1 MKRLA
6 PLLLTLLTVTG
17 TTHAG
22 LLNRWSFNN
31 AAGTIAAGLTIPDSI
46 SGATTTVVGA
56 GPTGTNRA
64 SFTGTALRL
73 PGSGNTVSPGTA
85 AANLIFPYL
94 DLPNGIV
101 SSKTNLTVEIWA
113 TPVAQLN
120 NQRLFD
126 FGRMSLAAGVGAGA
140 AAGEVTAN
148 STTSPG
154 ATTATNVDDL
164 ALNIGRASLNGQRLE
179 GRINGAAAVTGD
191 SAIATPANT
200 EVHYTLVFENGVGAF
215 PATGGRASW
224 YANAALARSID
235 VNFRLANLED
245 VNNWLGRSQYSAD
258 PLARIDYNEVRIYDQ
273 AFRPAEIAASRA
285 LGPNPTAL
293 PTVQPDSITM
303 NPGAKASIAVRTND
317 ANAVGLEIVQTPQF
331 GSATLDPF
339 GRILYT
345 HTSGAPTSD
354 SFTYRAINLVGVS
367 APATVTV
374 NFSSALRL
382 IAPTLNV
389 PATLPPAAYQV
400 EEAFGTL
407 AFTDPVAL
415 ATPPGETQ
423 RLFVAQRGGLLR
435 VIPNVA
441 AATPTATTFLDLAT
455 LLSSRNLPANPN
467 EVIVAG
473 GERGFLGVGF
483 HPNYATNGYFYVNY
497 CVDKD
502 STVASPI
509 FQRVSRFTVQAG
521 NPNVANPNSELILIE
536 QLDEYGNHN
545 GGDLHFGGDG
555 YLYITTGDEGDQN
568 DTGNNSQRITKDFFC
583 AILRIDVD
591 KRPGNLE
598 PNANPNPVD
607 YPVNPPA
614 DAVQRDAGVARYS
627 IPIDNPYVPTTEG
640 GSWTGTHNGA
650 AIPAAELPYVR
661 SEFWATG
668 FRNLWRMSFD
678 PTTGDLW
685 AGDVGGGAREEV
697 DIVTRGGNY
706 GWALREGFI
715 NGPKSAQAPANF
727 DTLYGTRPI
736 HDYPHNSGTT
746 GGFSITGGF
755 VYRGNRFPELFGA
768 YLFAD
773 YVTGNIWTIRRSG
786 LNGATPAERIAG
798 EGGISAFGRDPSNG
812 DILMADLDNGRI
824 RRLVGGV
831 PTTGYPTTLGE
842 TGVFADLT
850 DLSPN
855 PGLVAYDVNLPFWSD
870 YGIKRRWL
878 TIPDAIGTMT
888 WSRDGLWT
896 FPTGQVWVKHFDL
909 ELTRGNFS
917 TKRRVETRL
926 LVKTATGAYGVSYR
940 WNDAQT
946 DATLV
951 PDEGV
956 DIPFTINVG
965 GTNTPQTWRIPSRSE
980 CLSCHTPAAGH
991 ALSSNTRQLNLSGIM
1006 KAFAGHQITLLHSA
1020 GYFSNTP
1027 ESPNVLPRHLRP
1039 DELAAPPETGF
1050 PLEARVRSYLDVNC
1064 AYCHK
1069 PGGTGAP
1076 AQWDGRSTTPLD
1088 LTGLI
1093 NGPATNNGGN
1103 PNHKLIV
1110 PDEPQFSV
1118 MLSRMAATNGYTRM
1132 PPIGSNLTDQPNV
1145 TLVTQW
1151 IESAALINRQTYADW
1166 RLAQFGSAN
1175 SAEGEPG
1182 FDADADGGDNYRE
1195 FLAATGPLNGGSFL
1209 QIQPS
1214 LAGGGNI
1221 TISLTL
1227 PANRFAQI
1235 ETSTDLQSWSL
1246 WDVPGNQGLA
1256 TPGRSLNITAPIAD
1270 PKRFFRPRLNEN

>member
-1 MKRLA
+1 MTRIAAILVLLA
-6 PLLLTLLTVTG
+6 LLSASARAELR
-17 TTHAG
+17 H
-22 LLNRWSFNN
+22 RWSFNHS
-31 AAGTIAAGLTIPDSI
+31 AGTIAAGLTIADSV
-46 SGATTTVVGA
+46 SGALATVVGA

-73 PGSGNTVSPGTA
+73 PGSGNTTNAGNA
-85 AANLIFPYL
+85 AANAIFPYI

-113 TPVAQLN
+113 TPVAHIN

-126 FGRMSLAAGVGAGA
+126 FGRMSIAGVGGG
-140 AAGEVTAN
+140 AAGEVTNN
-148 STTSPG
+148 STTAPG
-154 ATTATNVDDL
+154 ATTTTNVDDL
-164 ALNIGRASLNGQRLE
+164 ALNIGRSSLNGQRLE
-179 GRINGAAAVTGD
+179 GRLNGGAAFVAD
-191 SAIATPANT
+191 SAIATAANT
-200 EVHYTLVFENGVGAF
+200 EVHYALVFENGVGAF

-224 YANAALARSID
+224 YANGAFARSID

-245 VNNWLGRSQYSAD
+245 VNNWLGRSQYTAD
-258 PLARIDYNEVRIYDQ
+258 PLARIDYNEVRLHDH
-273 AFRPAEIAASRA
+273 AFRPVEVAASQA
-285 LGPNPTAL
+285 VGPNPLSL
-293 PTVQPDSITM
+293 PQPQPDAITM
-303 NPGAKASIAVRTND
+303 NHGAKAAIPVRAND
-317 ANAVGLEIVQTPQF
+317 ADLVGLEIVQAPQF
-331 GSATLDPF
+331 GTATLDPF

-345 HTSGAPTSD
+345 HTSGTPTSD
-354 SFTYRAINLVGVS
+354 TFLYRGTNLAGAS
-367 APATVTV
+367 APTTVTV
-374 NFSSALRL
+374 TFSSALRL
-382 IAPTLNV
+382 PAPTLNV
-389 PATLPPAAYQV
+389 PSELPPVAYQV
-400 EEAFGTL
+400 VEAFGSL
-407 AFTDPVAL
+407 AFTDPVAMT
-415 ATPPGETQ
+415 TPPGEDR

-435 VIPNVA
+435 MIPDVT
-441 AATPTATTFLDLAT
+441 AATPTTSTFLDLAT
-455 LLSSRNLPANPN
+455 LLANRNLPAHPN

-473 GERGFLGVGF
+473 GERGLLGVAF
-483 HPNYATNGYFYVNY
+483 HPNYASNGYFYVNY

-502 STVASPI
+502 STTASPI

-521 NPNVANPNSELILIE
+521 DPNVANPNSELILIE
-536 QLDEYGNHN
+536 QLDDFGNHN
-545 GGDLHFGGDG
+545 GGDLHFGSDG

-598 PNANPNPVD
+598 PNAHPNPAD
-607 YPVNPPA
+607 YPSNPPP
-614 DAVQRDAGVARYS
+614 DAVMRDAGVARYS
-627 IPIDNPYVPTTEG
+627 IPIDNPYVPTGQG
-640 GSWTGTHNGA
+640 GSWTGTFNGT
-650 AIPAAELPYVR
+650 AIPAGELPYVR

-678 PTTGDLW
+678 PATGDLW
-685 AGDVGGGAREEV
+685 AGDVGGGQREEV
-697 DIVTRGGNY
+697 NIVTRGGNY

-715 NGPKSAQAPANF
+715 DGPKSAQAPANF

-736 HDYPHNSGTT
+736 HDYSHIAGPT

-755 VYRGNRFPELFGA
+755 VFRGDRFPELFGA
-768 YLFAD
+768 YVFAD

-786 LNGATPAERIAG
+786 ANGATPAQRIGG
-798 EGGISAFGRDPSNG
+798 EGGISAFAPDPSNG

-831 PTTGYPTTLGE
+831 PTTGYPALLSD
-842 TGVFADLT
+842 TGLFADHA
-850 DLSPN
+850 DLAPN

-870 YGIKRRWL
+870 HGIKRRWL
-878 TIPDAIGTMT
+878 TIPDTGAAMT
-888 WSRDGLWT
+888 WSRDGAWT

-909 ELTRGNFS
+909 ELTRGNPA
-917 TKRRVETRL
+917 TRRRIETRL
-926 LVKTATGAYGVSYR
+926 LVKTDAGAYGVSYR

-956 DIPFTINVG
+956 DLPFTINVG

-1006 KAFAGHQITLLHSA
+1006 NRFAGNQLTLLRNA
-1020 GYFSNTP
+1020 GYFTNEL

-1039 DELAAPPETGF
+1039 EELTAPVNTGF

-1064 AYCHK
+1064 AYCHQ

-1076 AQWDGRSTTPLD
+1076 AQWDGRITTPLD

-1118 MLSRMAATNGYTRM
+1118 VLSRMAATNGYTRM
-1132 PPIGSNLTDQPNV
+1132 PPLGSNELDQANI

-1151 IESAALINRQTYADW
+1151 IESTALINRQTYADW
-1166 RLAQFGSAN
+1166 RLAQFGSDT

-1182 FDADADGGDNYRE
+1182 YDADFDGSDNAGE
-1195 FLAATGPLNGGSFL
+1195 FTAGTAPLDGASFPQPLVSEAPGGSVTV
-1209 QIQPS
+1209 
-1214 LAGGGNI
+1214 AVDV
-1221 TISLTL
+1221 
-1227 PANRFAQI
+1227 PANRTAQI
-1235 ETSTDLQSWSL
+1235 ETTTDLTTWSL
-1246 WDVPGNQGLA
+1246 WDIPGNGGLA
-1256 TPGRSLNITAPIAD
+1256 TSGGPLTLTG
-1270 PKRFFRPRLNEN
+1270 PKLGPRQFFRWRLREN